1 MGVCKYWGPWVKWDG
16 GGVYVWVIGE
26 GGLGM
31 GV

>member
-16 GGVYVWVIGE
+16 AGVCVWVMGE
-26 GGLGM
+26 GGLRM